1 MLRYIF
7 YFCAYGNQCCANL
20 CKRRVTFKIGNV
32 IFDTLVTEDISK
44 KRFVNSEKSF
54 MVFFAF
60 VEEIIQLALTA
71 NGKKKQGLSEF
82 ALFPNGYFR
91 EARLE
96 RDSILESVKFSG
108 KEM

>member
-20 CKRRVTFKIGNV
+20 CKRRVTSKIGNV
-32 IFDTLVTEDISK
+32 IFDTLVTEDIRK

-60 VEEIIQLALTA
+60 VEEIIRLALTA
-71 NGKKKQGLSEF
+71 NGKKKNKGCLLYSLTDIFERRGLNET
-82 ALFPNGYFR
+82 P
-91 EARLE
+91 
-96 RDSILESVKFSG
+96 FSNR
-108 KEM
+108 

>member
-20 CKRRVTFKIGNV
+20 CKRRVTSKIGNV
-32 IFDTLVTEDISK
+32 IFDTLVTEDIRK

-60 VEEIIQLALTA
+60 VEEIIRLALTA
-71 NGKKKQGLSEF
+71 NGKKKQGLF
-82 ALFPNGYFR
+82 ALFPNGYF
-91 EARLE
+91 
-96 RDSILESVKFSG
+96 
-108 KEM
+108 